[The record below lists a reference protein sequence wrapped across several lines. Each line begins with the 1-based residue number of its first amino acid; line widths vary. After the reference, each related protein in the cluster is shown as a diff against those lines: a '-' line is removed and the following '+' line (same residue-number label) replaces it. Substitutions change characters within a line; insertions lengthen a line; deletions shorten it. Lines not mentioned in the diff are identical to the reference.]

1 MAPTP
6 ELEGTSENSP
16 ILSSDRGK
24 DRRPREERLPRRL
37 ALRLAVLALTK
48 PSGCLHTYAPTGVE
62 KFYSLATAEACTRA
76 LS

>member
-1 MAPTP
+1 MPPTP

-16 ILSSDRGK
+16 ILSFDRGK
-24 DRRPREERLPRRL
+24 DRRPREGRLPRRL

-48 PSGCLHTYAPTGVE
+48 PSGCLHTSAPAGVE
-62 KFYSLATAEACTRA
+62 KFYSLAAVEACTGA